1 MVQILFIQSYL
12 YMFFHINR
20 DMTKYSISNKNNKL
34 GHPEEQEKKAH
45 IFRLSLLSITFN
57 LSN

>member
-20 DMTKYSISNKNNKL
+20 DMRKYSISNKNNKL
-34 GHPEEQEKKAH
+34 GHSEEQEEEGAH
-45 IFRLSLLSITFN
+45 I
-57 LSN
+57 